1 MIAPKSKMSEII
13 EIAKKAVQ
21 DWTPGDPATAKMGP
35 VVSEA
40 QWNKIQGLIEKGAA
54 EGATIIAGGPGK
66 PEGLET
72 GYYVKPT
79 IFADVTNDMTIARQE
94 IFGPVLVIIGY
105 DTEDEAIRIANDTEY
120 GLAGYVQSGDI
131 DHARKV
137 ASKIRAGY
145 ININNSQMDFSVPFG
160 GYKRSGNG
168 REGEQQQSRATSINA
183 PDAGSSC
190 LASGRQEGR
199 VVDVVGVILQFDQR
213 RGDIPVIAQH
223 AAMAGGNG
231 KAVPG
236 LAASP
241 ASALLQVEV
250 SGADRQHP
258 AAALLRL
265 DR

>member
-1 MIAPKSKMSEII
+1 MVSFTGSTRAGVEVAKAAASSVKRVHQELGGKSPNIILEDADLGPAVAGSIATLMMNSGQSCLAPTRMIAPKSKMKEII
-13 EIAKKAVQ
+13 DLAAQAVA

-35 VVSEA
+35 VVSES
-40 QWNKIQGLIEKGAA
+40 QWNKIQGLIEKGVA
-54 EGATIIAGGPGK
+54 EGATLVTGGPGK

-79 IFADVTNDMTIARQE
+79 IFADVTNDMTIAREE

-105 DTEDEAIRIANDTEY
+105 DTEEEAVRIANDTEY

-168 REGEQQQSRATSINA
+168 REFGAHA
-183 PDAGSSC
+183 
-190 LASGRQEGR
+190 
-199 VVDVVGVILQFDQR
+199 FDEFLELKSML
-213 RGDIPVIAQH
+213 GY
-223 AAMAGGNG
+223 N
-231 KAVPG
+231 
-236 LAASP
+236 
-241 ASALLQVEV
+241 
-250 SGADRQHP
+250 P
-258 AAALLRL
+258 AAA
-265 DR
+265 